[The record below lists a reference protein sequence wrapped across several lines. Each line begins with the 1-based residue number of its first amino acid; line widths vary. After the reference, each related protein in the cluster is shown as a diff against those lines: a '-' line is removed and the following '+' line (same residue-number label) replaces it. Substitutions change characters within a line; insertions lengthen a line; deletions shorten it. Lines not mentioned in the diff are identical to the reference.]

1 MTLPCFSVSEAI
13 LKDSESAKNLK
24 VIKNEAKELAIKEES
39 INE

>member
-1 MTLPCFSVSEAI
+1 MTLPCFAVSEAI

-24 VIKNEAKELAIKEES
+24 LIKNEAKELALKEES